1 MTQAPA
7 ASSRR
12 FAAELAD
19 RLNEVVPTGFA
30 VTAEDV
36 TVELRRGDQFVGST
50 DMAELV
56 EDSENL
62 DDLPANLETAARAIM
77 SNIQDWI
84 ADATSD
90 PWPGIRSQPNP
101 NARVQDQTLHIWF
114 GDADGQVLSLR
125 PLDLG

>member
-1 MTQAPA
+1 VTQAAA

-19 RLNEVVPTGFA
+19 RLNEVVPAGFA
-30 VTAEDV
+30 VTADDV
-36 TVELRRGDQFVGST
+36 SVELRRDGQFVAST

-56 EDSENL
+56 QDSENL

-101 NARVQDQTLHIWF
+101 SASVQDHQLHMWF

-125 PLDLG
+125 PLDLD

>member
-1 MTQAPA
+1 
-7 ASSRR
+7 
-12 FAAELAD
+12 
-19 RLNEVVPTGFA
+19 
-30 VTAEDV
+30 
-36 TVELRRGDQFVGST
+36 
-50 DMAELV
+50 
-56 EDSENL
+56 
-62 DDLPANLETAARAIM
+62 M

-125 PLDLG
+125 PLDLD